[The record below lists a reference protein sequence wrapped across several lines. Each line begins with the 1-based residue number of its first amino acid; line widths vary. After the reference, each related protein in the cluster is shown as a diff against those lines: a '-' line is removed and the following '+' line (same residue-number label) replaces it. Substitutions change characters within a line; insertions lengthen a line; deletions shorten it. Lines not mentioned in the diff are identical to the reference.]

1 MSEITIKLA
10 NEVTDTTRK
19 KAITNLAPMIEEDFC
34 LYVEGS
40 IDMILFKKLY
50 PDITVQMG
58 GIKEDVI
65 TKVTNQRNTIGIVDM
80 DADFDSLKVKNS
92 LRIMDTKPHCC
103 IFAKI
108 SEIFSVENY
117 YNSLKSKYGEKWSE
131 FRVITPDITQNNENI
146 RQMLQS
152 MTNSRLYRN
161 YISNQDRKLEMDYEK
176 LSPSW
181 KIMNDKPEIYNQNI
195 YLNYKQDAE
204 KLRALEFA
212 KEFSQQLRNVSI
224 NDHSF
229 EEVIGSLFSS
239 EFSKKENFEGRS
251 FPRLDFRKSKRFFK
265 KYFKSVIIENIQDLT
280 SFIPHID
287 KFVLDNK
294 KSFSGKSEN
303 IEPL

>member
-10 NEVTDTTRK
+10 NEVTDTNRK
-19 KAITNLAPMIEEDFC
+19 NAVKNLAPIIAEEFC

-40 IDMILFKKLY
+40 IDKILFKKLY

-58 GIKEDVI
+58 GKKEDVI
-65 TKVTNQRNTIGIVDM
+65 SKVTDQNNTIGIVDM

-108 SEIFSVENY
+108 SEIFSFENY

-131 FRVITPDITQNNENI
+131 FRVITPDITKYNENI
-146 RQMLQS
+146 HQMLQS
-152 MTNSRLYRN
+152 MTNSRLYGN
-161 YISNQDRKLEMDYEK
+161 YVSNQNRKLEIDYEK

-181 KIMNDKPEIYNQNI
+181 KLMNDKPEIYNQNI
-195 YLNYKQDAE
+195 YLKYKQDAE
-204 KLRALEFA
+204 NLRALEFA
-212 KEFSQQLRNVSI
+212 KEFSQQLTNVSI
-224 NDHSF
+224 NDHTF

-251 FPRLDFRKSKRFFK
+251 FPRLDFSKSKRFFK
-265 KYFKSVIIENIQDLT
+265 KYFKSVIIENIQDLR

-287 KFVLDNK
+287 KFVMDNK
-294 KSFSGKSEN
+294 KSFSGKLEN
-303 IEPL
+303 IEP

>member
-1 MSEITIKLA
+1 VSEITIKLA

>member
-1 MSEITIKLA
+1 MSEIVIKLS

-40 IDMILFKKLY
+40 IDKILFKKLY

-108 SEIFSVENY
+108 SEIFSIENY

-131 FRVITPDITQNNENI
+131 FKVITPDITQYNENI

-152 MTNSRLYRN
+152 MTNSRLYGN
-161 YISNQDRKLEMDYEK
+161 YVSNQDRKLEIDYEK

-212 KEFSQQLRNVSI
+212 KEFSQQLTNVSI
-224 NDHSF
+224 NDHTF

-251 FPRLDFRKSKRFFK
+251 FPRLHYLESKRFFK
-265 KYFKSVIIENIQDLT
+265 KYFKSVIIENIQDLR
-280 SFIPHID
+280 SLIPHID

-294 KSFSGKSEN
+294 KLFSGKSEN

>member
-34 LYVEGS
+34 LYVEGF

-50 PDITVQMG
+50 PDITVQSIG
-58 GIKEDVI
+58 KKDDVI

-80 DADFDSLKVKNS
+80 DADFDSFKVKNS

-117 YNSLKSKYGEKWSE
+117 YDALNMKYGERWSK
-131 FRVITPDITQNNENI
+131 FRVITPDISRYIENI
-146 RQMLQS
+146 LQMLQS
-152 MTNSRLYRN
+152 MTNSRLYGN
-161 YISNQDRKLEMDYEK
+161 YVSNQDRKLDIDYEK

-181 KIMNDKPEIYNQNI
+181 KILNDKPEIYNQNI

-204 KLRALEFA
+204 NRRALEFA
-212 KEFSQQLRNVSI
+212 KEFSQQLTKVSL
-224 NDHSF
+224 NDHTF

-239 EFSKKENFEGRS
+239 EFSMKEKSEGRS
-251 FPRLDFRKSKRFFK
+251 FPRLYYRDSKRFFK
-265 KYFKSVIIENIQDLT
+265 KYFQSTIIKNIQNLKP
-280 SFIPHID
+280 FITHID
-287 KFVLDNK
+287 RFVMENK
-294 KSFSGKSEN
+294 KSFFEKSEN